1 MAELSQTKP
10 LGRLPQ
16 VHEVVSIVHETT
28 ILPPSPHPAHQQDQD
43 VEKISLPDE
52 VPGENQKGKIR
63 CGAGAACSIIK
74 AGGISAPWNLPS
86 TLMQDLAVHPS

>member
-1 MAELSQTKP
+1 LK
-10 LGRLPQ
+10 
-16 VHEVVSIVHETT
+16 EVVSIVHETT

-43 VEKISLPDE
+43 VDKISLPDE
-52 VPGENQKGKIR
+52 VPRENQKGKIR